1 MESSPEKKLLM
12 VFSLDMA
19 AHYLRCVE
27 LCKRLKDQF
36 QIVFAHSRKYGRF
49 MHESGFKTFEVE
61 NFESEEV
68 AKSASSFDFSWLSP
82 VNVERVLTSQINA
95 IAEHKPSVVL
105 GDAAFTLKMAAEKTH
120 VPFVSLVNGYMT
132 PYYGLTRKV
141 SPSHFAYQY
150 SRTIPARVFDSL
162 TRRIEHIMFRRIHA
176 PFRRARSKH
185 KLSRRSYFL
194 QELEGDF
201 NLICDLPNL
210 FPQKN
215 QPANYEFIGPLFH
228 RGNENETEIQR
239 FLERCHPHILVSMGS
254 TGNSKI
260 VDLFRDSAFAD
271 YQIIVSGNGSDALC
285 SENMLSQSFV
295 NHTAIMSKIDIVV
308 CHGGNG
314 TIYQALSNGIPV
326 LCFPNNFEQE
336 WNIQRVT
343 ETGLGARLDE
353 SLSASD
359 VRVLVD
365 SWIGKKSDPVFA
377 ESRETIRSFVDKPV
391 FLNKEHIKF

>member
-239 FLERCHPHILVSMGS
+239 FLEGCHPHILVSMGS

-295 NHTAIMSKIDIVV
+295 NHTAIMNKIDIVV

-359 VRVLVD
+359 VRVWVD
-365 SWIGKKSDPVFA
+365 SWIGKKSEPVFA